1 MMPSGTSTEPSPFF
15 GARMAGA
22 LWLTVILV
30 SIVALIAGISLDLHG
45 DPGTMAANA
54 LASASKIRLAFVLF
68 FFGKICYLGGT
79 VLLYELLKPV
89 NKSVALFGAFCGLA
103 GLLSGG
109 AGHFNLLTALS
120 LLEES
125 RRATDPVAS
134 QLQGAANI
142 LLRTAPRFGGED
154 VWFGFQILSVG
165 YLIVRSSFIPRAI
178 GVLLVLGGLSFL
190 ATSFTNF
197 VSPALGDRLAPLLLP
212 IVLLGESALALWL
225 VFRGVNVDQWRLA
238 IACPSTLNPV
248 AR

>member
-1 MMPSGTSTEPSPFF
+1 MPSDTSTEPSPLF

-30 SIVALIAGISLDLHG
+30 SIVALIGGLSLDVHG
-45 DPGTMAANA
+45 DAGTMAANA

-89 NKSVALFGAFCGLA
+89 NKSVALFSAFCGLA

-125 RRATDPVAS
+125 HRAAEPVAS
-134 QLQGAANI
+134 QLQSAANI
-142 LLRTAPRFGGED
+142 LLGTAPRFGGED

-165 YLIVRSSFIPRAI
+165 YLIARSYFIPRPI

-190 ATSFTNF
+190 VTSFTNF
-197 VSPALGDRLAPLLLP
+197 VSPALGDRVAPLLLP
-212 IVLLGESALALWL
+212 IVLLGESSLALWL
-225 VFRGVNVDQWRLA
+225 LFRGVNVEEWRLA
-238 IACPSTLNPV
+238 IARPSTINPG